1 MNLVRRTRARIAA
14 TTARGAERRFC
25 RRVLSRT
32 ESKRGAQLFILGLP
46 RTGTTLVYQYIV
58 HRLHVAYF
66 TNAVGEHPYDPCR
79 TIWASI
85 QSGGTYRSDFESEYG
100 RSRGDLAPREAGNF
114 WLRFFDIDAY
124 QVPGDVRE
132 SGLAE
137 IRKTVF
143 CTQALFG
150 GAPFV
155 NKNVKHL
162 LRIPVL
168 NASFPDPQFLVVERD
183 RVDVALSLLRVRL
196 DTLGSYDAWTSVKP
210 PTYDSLRALDPVEQI
225 VGQIA
230 GIERR
235 MDDDL
240 AAVDAGRVHRVDYDS
255 FCRAPDSLFEA
266 CGAALRGAAEKNPPV
281 AGFAIRRSEP
291 RNETEARLVE
301 RVRKEFG
308 A

>member
-1 MNLVRRTRARIAA
+1 MNLVRHARARFAA
-14 TTARGAERRFC
+14 TAERRF
-25 RRVLSRT
+25 RREILARAGT
-32 ESKRGAQLFILGLP
+32 ARGAQLFILGLP

-79 TIWASI
+79 TTWAQI
-85 QSGGTYRSDFESEYG
+85 RSGGTYRSDFESEYG

-124 QVPGDVRE
+124 QVPGGVRE
-132 SGLAE
+132 SDLAE
-137 IRKTVF
+137 LRETIF
-143 CTQALFG
+143 CAQALFD

-168 NASFPDPQFLVVERD
+168 NASFPDPHFLVVGRD
-183 RVDVALSLLRVRL
+183 RMDVALSLLRVRL

-230 GIERR
+230 GLERR

-255 FCRAPDSLFEA
+255 FCRAPDSLIEA
-266 CGAALRGAAEKNPPV
+266 CGTALRGVAEKNPPV
-281 AGFAIRRSEP
+281 AGFAIRHSEP
-291 RNETEARLVE
+291 RNETEARLAE